1 MSFEQYEAFWLSVH
15 YFVCYH
21 SESVQTSC
29 KQNLAEKVINMLVM
43 LIVILYLICKINIS
57 NDVICQD

>member
-21 SESVQTSC
+21 SESIQTGC
-29 KQNLAEKVINMLVM
+29 KQKLAEKVENMLVM
-43 LIVILYLICKINIS
+43 VIAVLYLICKINIS
-57 NDVICQD
+57 NDLICQD